1 MQVMDMKKR
10 QAEYYDSMGV
20 DNKGSN
26 QVGFK

>member
-20 DNKGSN
+20 ANKLHWDLI
-26 QVGFK
+26 K